1 MLFPEYIDHL
11 PDRVVELYADL
22 EIRILEDM
30 ARRISK
36 TGALTET
43 AQWQMWRLEQIGRNG
58 NLSDTIYSALPGKP
72 RGRLTNCL

>member
-1 MLFPEYIDHL
+1 MLSPEYIDHL

-43 AQWQMWRLEQIGRNG
+43 AQSGRNG